1 VRAISKFRSLSRAE
15 RRSAAE
21 AAVALTRASIELRM
35 HSERAVGLLGR
46 VSRGEAE
53 PDATDAQVR
62 EALLVGRVIAGVA
75 RRLPWHPTCLRQAL
89 ATQRMLRRRGIDCQI
104 HLGVTGASDPAAH
117 AWVTVGGR
125 PVVGGQGIERFVPL
139 AAFR

>member
-1 VRAISKFRSLSRAE
+1 LSAAG
-15 RRSAAE
+15 RRSAPE
-21 AAVALTRASIELRM
+21 AAVELTRVSVELRM
-35 HSERAVGLLGR
+35 HSETAVGLLG
-46 VSRGEAE
+46 SINRGDGE
-53 PDATDAQVR
+53 PAATDAQVR
-62 EALLVGRVIAGVA
+62 EALAVGRVVAGVA